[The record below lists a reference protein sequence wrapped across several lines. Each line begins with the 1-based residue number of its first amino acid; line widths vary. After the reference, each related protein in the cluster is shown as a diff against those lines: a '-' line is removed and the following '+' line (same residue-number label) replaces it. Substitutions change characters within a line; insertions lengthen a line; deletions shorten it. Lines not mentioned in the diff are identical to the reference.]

1 MKRRTRWDVE
11 LRVKL
16 DMLADLNYATCGFIV
31 PETLEME
38 NENGW
43 KRLNEHLL
51 ARIWVTRARWTVL
64 DGLQLGDAH
73 ESVLNCEYRIR
84 LWTVWRLVHHCQDI
98 YADGTR
104 EKIGDTDQDVE
115 ME

>member
-1 MKRRTRWDVE
+1 MKRRTGRDVE

-16 DMLADLNYATCGFIV
+16 DMLADLNYSACGCIV
-31 PETLEME
+31 TETLEME

-51 ARIWVTRARWTVL
+51 VRIRVTRARCAVL
-64 DGLQLGDAH
+64 HRLRLGDAH

-84 LWTVWRLVHHCQDI
+84 L
-98 YADGTR
+98 
-104 EKIGDTDQDVE
+104 
-115 ME
+115 

>member
-1 MKRRTRWDVE
+1 MKRRTGWDVE

-16 DMLADLNYATCGFIV
+16 DMLADLNYAACGCIV

-43 KRLNEHLL
+43 KCLNEHLL
-51 ARIWVTRARWTVL
+51 ARIRVTRAGWAGWAVL
-64 DGLQLGDAH
+64 HGLRLGDAH

-84 LWTVWRLVHHCQDI
+84 L
-98 YADGTR
+98 
-104 EKIGDTDQDVE
+104 
-115 ME
+115 